1 MNLDEINQRLANLAN
16 SGDPAFAGAA
26 QFVQQVIQQVQTNAM
41 STAEAG
47 ETLKDIQRQM
57 DIIQDEQQLAFKE
70 ELNTIIN
77 GAIALAG
84 LV

>member
-1 MNLDEINQRLANLAN
+1 MNLDEINQRLATMA
-16 SGDPAFAGAA
+16 SGHDAAFANAA
-26 QFVQQVIQQVQTNAM
+26 QFVQQVVQQVQTNAM
-41 STAEAG
+41 SPAEAG

-77 GAIALAG
+77 GLINLAG